1 MSKLCE
7 ITYAHCLSI
16 LRIFMSLA
24 APLFVDQDD
33 VTANDLWK
41 CKTPYVKCVLKP
53 LFLQVNWVQNS
64 FPLLS

>member
-33 VTANDLWK
+33 VTANDL
-41 CKTPYVKCVLKP
+41 
-53 LFLQVNWVQNS
+53 
-64 FPLLS
+64 